1 MQEYQHPQSALSARQ
16 APAESSRPSVPQQ
29 QAPTEPL
36 QESCVYPDEVDDAEL
51 EFRPVVKYTGIG
63 VLLALL
69 VGIEYATYEGGY
81 ARGYR
86 DAAHSGEVEASIN
99 AAAVENLRH
108 FMQVASADDDTLLST
123 IANRGSALAW
133 IREPS
138 VRREAEWLMA
148 QSALDRGKGEDIT
161 DLLAELFREAPAT
174 DVWARRALISAR
186 ALAATADSAPA
197 LEAYR
202 TAIAR
207 FAALGNND
215 TRLVAMNELASLL
228 ATTADENTLS
238 ALDALQGEVS
248 GLGDAGRLLRAD
260 ILAYMGR
267 LYRERGDEASAMRC
281 FEEALAGV
289 KADEV
294 PALAGASVCYG
305 LALLEKG
312 ETVRAENL
320 LREGVSRLGDTPADV
335 TYLVSALRALAQ
347 LEQQRGAADAA
358 LAHLY
363 RAEGAA
369 TNRLPAQNTFWGC
382 LYDQRGWVNMLKGA
396 HEAALGDFRRA
407 IALPATEDV
416 LLQSLEGAGRCC
428 IVLGDADNAVAYLS
442 KSAEIRERLAAHDVS
457 ALGRVCLLLGQAQDM
472 RGDSAA
478 AATAYARC
486 VDLLASATGEDDA
499 ENRLSAHMGRA
510 YALGQLGQ
518 WADAATLW
526 EQAQPLV
533 AGDASREAE
542 VRNQLSLCRRH
553 EDANATPEGSDEEAE
568 AEEEPAPRRS
578 SRSRRAR
585 RR

>member
-1 MQEYQHPQSALSARQ
+1 MQEHKQPGSSQASQQ
-16 APAESSRPSVPQQ
+16 APADSPRPPAARQE
-29 QAPTEPL
+29 APEGLAQPPAEL
-36 QESCVYPDEVDDAEL
+36 LDDDDDANL
-51 EFRPVVKYTGIG
+51 EFRPAVKYAGIA

-69 VGIEYATYEGGY
+69 VGVEYATYEGGY

-123 IANRGSALAW
+123 IANRGSELAW

-138 VRREAEWLMA
+138 VRREAEWLLA

-174 DVWARRALISAR
+174 EIWARRSLISAR
-186 ALAATADSAPA
+186 ALAATADAAPA

-202 TAIAR
+202 VAIAR
-207 FAALGNND
+207 LAALGNND
-215 TRLVAMNELASLL
+215 TRLVAMNEMASLL
-228 ATTADENTLS
+228 ASTADENTLS

-267 LYRERGDEASAMRC
+267 LYRERGDQQAAMRC

-289 KADEV
+289 NADEV

-312 ETVRAENL
+312 DTERAENL

-335 TYLVSALRALAQ
+335 TYLVTALRALAQ
-347 LEQQRGAADAA
+347 LEQQRGHADAA

-369 TNRLPAQNTFWGC
+369 TNRLPAQNNFWGC

-396 HEAALGDFRRA
+396 HEAALADFRRA
-407 IALPATEDV
+407 IELPAAEDV
-416 LLQSLEGAGRCC
+416 LLQSHEGAGRCC
-428 IVLGDADNAVAYLS
+428 IVLGEADNAVSHLGKA
-442 KSAEIRERLAAHDVS
+442 AELRERLMAHDAS
-457 ALGRVCLLLGQAQDM
+457 ALGRVFLLLGQAQDM

-478 AATAYARC
+478 AAAAYARC
-486 VDLLASATGEDDA
+486 VEQLASATETDDR
-499 ENRLSAHMGRA
+499 ENHLSAHMGRA

-518 WADAATLW
+518 WAEAATLW
-526 EQAQPLV
+526 EQAHPLV
-533 AGDASREAE
+533 AGDAAREAE
-542 VRNQLSLCRRH
+542 VRNQLALCRRRADSTAAH
-553 EDANATPEGSDEEAE
+553 EEGSDEEAE
-568 AEEEPAPRRS
+568 AEETPAPKPRK
-578 SRSRRAR
+578 RSRRGR
-585 RR
+585 R

>member
-1 MQEYQHPQSALSARQ
+1 MQEHQQPAQPVAQALAT
-16 APAESSRPSVPQQ
+16 APRPSAPQQ
-29 QAPTEPL
+29 EPPVAPL
-36 QESCVYPDEVDDAEL
+36 QGGGAPVDDDDEANL
-51 EFRPVVKYTGIG
+51 EFRPAVKYAGIG

-81 ARGYR
+81 SRGYR

-138 VRREAEWLMA
+138 VRREAEWLLA

-161 DLLAELFREAPAT
+161 DLLAELFREASAT
-174 DVWARRALISAR
+174 DVWARRALAAAR
-186 ALAATADSAPA
+186 SLAATADAAPA
-197 LEAYR
+197 LETYR
-202 TAIAR
+202 VAIAR
-207 FAALGNND
+207 LAALGNHD
-215 TRLVAMNELASLL
+215 TRLVAMNEMASLL
-228 ATTADENTLS
+228 ASTPGEGTLA

-248 GLGDAGRLLRAD
+248 GLGEAGRLLRAD

-267 LYRERGDEASAMRC
+267 LYRERGDQQAAMRC

-289 KADEV
+289 NADEV

-312 ETVRAENL
+312 DAERAETL

-335 TYLVSALRALAQ
+335 TYLVTALRALAQ
-347 LEQQRGAADAA
+347 LEQQRGGADAA

-369 TNRLPAQNTFWGC
+369 TNRIPAQNNFWGC

-396 HEAALGDFRRA
+396 HEAALVDFRRA
-407 IALPATEDV
+407 IDLPAADDI

-428 IVLGDADNAVAYLS
+428 IVLGEADNAVLYLS
-442 KSAEIRERLAAHDVS
+442 KSAELRESLMAHDAS
-457 ALGRVCLLLGQAQDM
+457 GLGRVFLLLGQAQDM
-472 RGDSAA
+472 RGDSSAA
-478 AATAYARC
+478 AAAYGRC
-486 VDLLASATGEDDA
+486 VELLAAATEKDDA
-499 ENRLSAHMGRA
+499 ENRLSALMGRA
-510 YALGQLGQ
+510 YAMGQLGQ
-518 WADAATLW
+518 WSDAAGLW

-533 AGDASREAE
+533 AGDAPREAE
-542 VRNQLSLCRRH
+542 VRNQLALCRRH
-553 EDANATPEGSDEEAE
+553 GDATVAPEGSDEEAE
-568 AEEEPAPRRS
+568 ADEAPAPKPRR
-578 SRSRRAR
+578 RSRRR
-585 RR
+585 